1 MDHSRYHFLAH
12 TALPAN
18 KNGHIH
24 RRDLQDLLADPY
36 HLRTGR
42 QEAQILG
49 HLVAVIAQRLILRG
63 ELLLLPGLQHGRVQ
77 LRFLERFGQIVVRPN
92 SNGFNDCAYLVR
104 ARKHDHVEAAVHLH
118 QLLQRIEAVYLRHQH
133 VQDDEVGTLPL
144 VHSLER
150 SFPELTVSTSNPSTS
165 NSVCRYFRM
174 LGSSST
180 TRTFSFTAIDFSLSI
195 TRICVLQP

>member
-1 MDHSRYHFLAH
+1 MDHSRYYFLAH

-24 RRDLQDLLADPY
+24 RRDLQDLLPDPH

-63 ELLLLPGLQHGRVQ
+63 QLLLLPGLQHGRVQ

-92 SNGFNDCAYLVR
+92 SDGFNDCAYLVR
-104 ARKHDHVEAAVHLH
+104 ARKHDDVEAAVHLH
-118 QLLQRIEAVYLRHQH
+118 QFLQCFEAVLLRHQH
-133 VQDDEVGTLPL
+133 IQDDEIRALTL

-150 SFPELTVSTSNPSTS
+150 IFP
-165 NSVCRYFRM
+165 
-174 LGSSST
+174 
-180 TRTFSFTAIDFSLSI
+180 
-195 TRICVLQP
+195 